1 MRCPRC
7 GYEWNPRVQNPKE
20 CPRCKGRLDFVPGP
34 LARAPIK
41 KMEVERRMAQW
52 KQVTAAVV
60 ILIVAGLAGWALSL
74 QPAITGPGMVSLI
87 SGTLVSSDG
96 TVLLGFTG
104 DVPENSGI
112 ENVLICDNLAP
123 TEANF
128 GVHISAEEN
137 PDKLLDGA
145 TDAIITSSGDNATIP
160 YEYPFTIV
168 MVCKVKA
175 DASYTGNKQTA
186 KLVAYVNKDNM
197 YGYLSYSGALSG
209 TENTQDTGYEF
220 AFDNNVP
227 WTQSDDYSTGYARV
241 NCVFNNGGSGFTLPA
256 GGTLSLDTIALY
268 IWS

>member
-52 KQVTAAVV
+52 KWVTAAVAIV
-60 ILIVAGLAGWALSL
+60 IVAGLAGWALTL
-74 QPAITGPGMVSLI
+74 PPAVTGQGTISLI
-87 SGTLVSSDG
+87 SGNLVASDG

-104 DVPENSGI
+104 GIPENSGI
-112 ENVLICDNLAP
+112 ENVLICDNLVP
-123 TEANF
+123 NETNF
-128 GVHISAEEN
+128 GVHISEQDN
-137 PDKLLDGA
+137 PDKLKDGA
-145 TDAIITSSGDNATIP
+145 TDAVITQSGDNATVP
-160 YEYPFTIV
+160 YESPFTIV
-168 MVCKVKA
+168 MACRVEA

-186 KLVAYVNKDNM
+186 KLVAYVNKENM
-197 YGYLSYSGALSG
+197 YGYISYSGSLSG
-209 TENTQDTGYEF
+209 SENTQSTNYEF
-220 AFDNNVP
+220 AFDNNQP
-227 WTQSDDYSTGYARV
+227 WTQNGSYSTGYARV
-241 NCVFNNGGSGFTLPA
+241 NCVFNRNGNGFVLPA